1 MIAIIAKYDELTVP
15 NVYDKEFEK
24 LSKKDKLIVSKLI
37 AIFRIANALD
47 KAKKQKKPN
56 QNSNQSTHTTNQST
70 AIKRGVKERA
80 LCNYA
85 KKMYMIYAVNQKF
98 YLSLPILLSFNHF
111 SNYIAIAHY

>member
-1 MIAIIAKYDELTVP
+1 M
-15 NVYDKEFEK
+15 
-24 LSKKDKLIVSKLI
+24 
-37 AIFRIANALD
+37 RIAFLFSLGVT
-47 KAKKQKKPN
+47 KSSHKVKKQKKPK
-56 QNSNQSTHTTNQST
+56 QNANQSTHTTNQST

-85 KKMYMIYAVNQKF
+85 KKMYTIYGVNQKF